1 MKIGI
6 DVGGTKCLGVAVD
19 DSGKVVQQF
28 RMPTPHSDKLC
39 DTLLQIVTQLGGATS
54 LGIGVPGLISPEGVI
69 RASPNLV
76 GVKELPLRQMLEEH
90 LGKPVLVENDATCA
104 ALGEWKVGAAQ
115 GATDA
120 WVITLGTGI
129 GGGFISGSV
138 LQRGAHGFAG
148 EVGHMVVDPDGPL
161 CPCGRTGCWERF
173 ASGNGLSFLANG
185 EKGEDVLLRAKDGA
199 ADALGVVDTFAQ
211 WVALGLVNLTN
222 MTDPEVIVIGGGVI
236 VSADVVMPRISQWFG
251 NLLYSPQH
259 RAHPR
264 LVAAREGWCSRCARC
279 CRHICSVGGT
289 RARKSD
295 KHD

>member
-28 RMPTPHSDKLC
+28 RLPTPHADGLC
-39 DTLLQIVTQLGGATS
+39 DTLIEIVTQLGGSSS

-76 GVKELPLRQMLEEH
+76 GAKELPLRQMVEDR
-90 LGKPVLVENDATCA
+90 LGIKVLVENDATCA
-104 ALGEWKVGAAQ
+104 ALGEWKTGAAR

-129 GGGFISGSV
+129 GGGFVSGSA

-161 CPCGRTGCWERF
+161 CPCGRNGCWERY
-173 ASGNGLSFLANG
+173 ASGNGLSYLANG
-185 EKGEDVLLRAKDGA
+185 EKGEDVLMRARDGA
-199 ADALGVVDTFAQ
+199 VDALGVVDTFAR

-222 MTDPEVIVIGGGVI
+222 MTDPEVIVVGGGVI
-236 VSADVVMPRISQWFG
+236 VSADVVMPRIGHWFEQ
-251 NLLYSPQH
+251 LLYSPKH

-264 LVAAREGWCSRCARC
+264 LVVAQLGEQAGAIGAAMLTA
-279 CRHICSVGGT
+279 SV
-289 RARKSD
+289 
-295 KHD
+295 

>member
-19 DSGKVVQQF
+19 DDGKVVQQY
-28 RMPTPHSDKLC
+28 RLPTPHADALC
-39 DTLLQIVTQLGGATS
+39 DTLVEIVAQLGEFKS
-54 LGIGVPGLISPEGVI
+54 IGIGVPGLISPEGVI

-76 GVKELPLRQMLEEH
+76 GAKELALRQMMQDRLS
-90 LGKPVLVENDATCA
+90 KKVLVENDATCA
-104 ALGEWKVGAAQ
+104 ALGEWKSGAAQ

-129 GGGFISGSV
+129 GGGFISSSV

-161 CPCGRTGCWERF
+161 CPCGRNGCWERY
-173 ASGNGLSFLANG
+173 ASGNGLSYLANG
-185 EKGEDVLLRAKDGA
+185 EKGEDVLSRAKDGA
-199 ADALGVVDTFAQ
+199 ADAIDVVDTFAK

-222 MTDPEVIVIGGGVI
+222 MTDPDVIVVGGGVI
-236 VSADVVMPRISQWFG
+236 VSADVVMPRIAHWFEQ
-251 NLLYSPQH
+251 LLYSPKH

-264 LVAAREGWCSRCARC
+264 LVAAQLGEQAGA
-279 CRHICSVGGT
+279 IGAAMLDLSV
-289 RARKSD
+289 
-295 KHD
+295 

>member
-6 DVGGTKCLGVAVD
+6 DVGGTKCLGVALD
-19 DSGKVVQQF
+19 DSGKVVRQY
-28 RMPTPHSDKLC
+28 RLPTPHADALC
-39 DTLLQIVTQLGGATS
+39 DTLVEIVAQLGEFN
-54 LGIGVPGLISPEGVI
+54 LIGIGVPGLISPEGVI

-76 GVKELPLRQMLEEH
+76 GAKELALRQMMQDR
-90 LGKPVLVENDATCA
+90 LGKKVLVENDATCA
-104 ALGEWKVGAAQ
+104 ALGEWSSGAAH

-161 CPCGRTGCWERF
+161 CPCGRNGCWERY
-173 ASGNGLSFLANG
+173 ASGNGLSYLANG
-185 EKGEDVLLRAKDGA
+185 EKGEDVLSRAKAGA
-199 ADALGVVDTFAQ
+199 ADALGVVDTFAK

-222 MTDPEVIVIGGGVI
+222 MTDPDVIVVGGGVI
-236 VSADVVMPRISQWFG
+236 VSADVVMPRIAHWFEQ
-251 NLLYSPQH
+251 LLYSPKH

-264 LVAAREGWCSRCARC
+264 LVAARLGEQAGA
-279 CRHICSVGGT
+279 IGAAMLGTSV
-289 RARKSD
+289 
-295 KHD
+295 

>member
-19 DSGKVVQQF
+19 DDGKVVQQY
-28 RMPTPHSDKLC
+28 RLPTPHADALC
-39 DTLLQIVTQLGGATS
+39 DTLVEIVTQLGEFKS

-76 GVKELPLRQMLEEH
+76 GAKELALRQMMQDR
-90 LGKPVLVENDATCA
+90 LGKKVLVENDATCA
-104 ALGEWKVGAAQ
+104 ALGEWKSGAAQ
-115 GATDA
+115 EATDA

-129 GGGFISGSV
+129 GGGFISSSV

-161 CPCGRTGCWERF
+161 CPCGRNGCWERY
-173 ASGNGLSFLANG
+173 ASGNGLSYLANG
-185 EKGEDVLLRAKDGA
+185 ERGEDVLSRAKDGA
-199 ADALGVVDTFAQ
+199 ADAIDVVDTFAK

-222 MTDPEVIVIGGGVI
+222 MTDPDVIVVGGGVI
-236 VSADVVMPRISQWFG
+236 VSADVVMPRIAHWFEQ
-251 NLLYSPQH
+251 LLYSPKH

-264 LVAAREGWCSRCARC
+264 LVAAQLGEQAGAIGAAMLST
-279 CRHICSVGGT
+279 SV
-289 RARKSD
+289 
-295 KHD
+295 

>member
-28 RMPTPHSDKLC
+28 RLPTPHADGLC
-39 DTLLQIVTQLGGATS
+39 DTLIEIVSQLGGASS

-76 GVKELPLRQMLEEH
+76 GAKELPLRQMVEDR
-90 LGKPVLVENDATCA
+90 LGIKVLVENDATCA
-104 ALGEWKVGAAQ
+104 ALGEWKTGAAR

-129 GGGFISGSV
+129 GGGFVSGSA

-161 CPCGRTGCWERF
+161 CPCGRNGCWERY
-173 ASGNGLSFLANG
+173 ASGNGLSYLANG
-185 EKGEDVLLRAKDGA
+185 EKGEDVLMRARDGDV
-199 ADALGVVDTFAQ
+199 DALGVVDTFAR

-222 MTDPEVIVIGGGVI
+222 MTDPEVIVVGGGVI
-236 VSADVVMPRISQWFG
+236 VSADVVMPRIGHWFEQ
-251 NLLYSPQH
+251 LLYSPKH

-264 LVAAREGWCSRCARC
+264 LVVAQLGEQAGAIGAAMLTA
-279 CRHICSVGGT
+279 SV
-289 RARKSD
+289 
-295 KHD
+295 

>member
-19 DSGKVVQQF
+19 DDGKVVQQY
-28 RMPTPHSDKLC
+28 RLPTPHADALC
-39 DTLLQIVTQLGGATS
+39 DTLVEIVAQLGEFKS

-76 GVKELPLRQMLEEH
+76 GAKELALRQMMQDR
-90 LGKPVLVENDATCA
+90 LGKKVFVENDATCA
-104 ALGEWKVGAAQ
+104 ALGEWKSGAAQ

-148 EVGHMVVDPDGPL
+148 EVGHMVVDPNGPL
-161 CPCGRTGCWERF
+161 CPCGRNGCWERY
-173 ASGNGLSFLANG
+173 ASGNGLSYLASG
-185 EKGEDVLLRAKDGA
+185 EKGEEVLSRAKVGA
-199 ADALGVVDTFAQ
+199 SDAIVVVDTFAK

-222 MTDPEVIVIGGGVI
+222 MTDPNVIVVGGGVI
-236 VSADVVMPRISQWFG
+236 VSADVVMPRIAHWFEQ
-251 NLLYSPQH
+251 LLYSPKH

-264 LVAAREGWCSRCARC
+264 LVAAQLGEQAGA
-279 CRHICSVGGT
+279 IGAAMLDTSV
-289 RARKSD
+289 
-295 KHD
+295 

>member
-19 DSGKVVQQF
+19 DSGKVIRQY
-28 RMPTPHSDKLC
+28 RLPTPHADALC
-39 DTLLQIVTQLGGATS
+39 DTLVEIVAQLGEFKS

-76 GVKELPLRQMLEEH
+76 GAKELALRQMMQDR
-90 LGKPVLVENDATCA
+90 LGKKVLVENDATCA
-104 ALGEWKVGAAQ
+104 ALGEWKSGAAQ

-129 GGGFISGSV
+129 GGGFISSSV

-161 CPCGRTGCWERF
+161 CPCGRNGCWERY
-173 ASGNGLSFLANG
+173 ASGNGLSYLANG
-185 EKGEDVLLRAKDGA
+185 EKGEDVLSRAKDGA
-199 ADALGVVDTFAQ
+199 ADAIDVVDTFAK

-222 MTDPEVIVIGGGVI
+222 MTDPDVIVVGGGVI
-236 VSADVVMPRISQWFG
+236 VSADVVMPRIAHWFEQ
-251 NLLYSPQH
+251 LLYSPTH

-264 LVAAREGWCSRCARC
+264 LVAAQLGEQAGAIGAAMLST
-279 CRHICSVGGT
+279 SV
-289 RARKSD
+289 
-295 KHD
+295 

>member
-28 RMPTPHSDKLC
+28 RLPTPHADKLC
-39 DTLLQIVTQLGGATS
+39 DTLLQIVTQLGDATS

-76 GVKELPLRQMLEEH
+76 GVNELALRQMLEDR

-173 ASGNGLSFLANG
+173 ASGNGLSVLANG

-199 ADALGVVDTFAQ
+199 ADALGIVDTFAR

-236 VSADVVMPRISQWFG
+236 VSADVVMPRISHWFG
-251 NLLYSPQH
+251 KLLYSPQH

-264 LVAAREGWCSRCARC
+264 LVAAQLGEQAGA
-279 CRHICSVGGT
+279 IGAAMLATSV
-289 RARKSD
+289 
-295 KHD
+295 

>member
-28 RMPTPHSDKLC
+28 RLPTPHADGLC
-39 DTLLQIVTQLGGATS
+39 DTLLEIVSQLGGASS

-76 GVKELPLRQMLEEH
+76 GAKELPLRQLVEDR
-90 LGKPVLVENDATCA
+90 LGKKVFVENDATCA
-104 ALGEWKVGAAQ
+104 ALGEWKTGAAR

-129 GGGFISGSV
+129 GGGFVSGSA

-148 EVGHMVVDPDGPL
+148 EVGHMVVDPEGPR
-161 CPCGRTGCWERF
+161 CPCGRNGCWERY
-173 ASGNGLSFLANG
+173 ASGNGLSYLANG
-185 EKGEDVLLRAKDGA
+185 EKGEDVLMRAKDGA
-199 ADALGVVDTFAQ
+199 VDALGVVDTFAR

-222 MTDPEVIVIGGGVI
+222 MTDPEVIVVGGGVI
-236 VSADVVMPRISQWFG
+236 VSADVVMPRIGHWFEQ
-251 NLLYSPQH
+251 LLYSPKH

-264 LVAAREGWCSRCARC
+264 LVVAQLGEQAGAIGAAMLTA
-279 CRHICSVGGT
+279 SV
-289 RARKSD
+289 
-295 KHD
+295 

>member
-28 RMPTPHSDKLC
+28 RLPTPHADKLC
-39 DTLLQIVTQLGGATS
+39 DTLLEIVTQLGGATS

-76 GVKELPLRQMLEEH
+76 GVNELPLRQMLEDR
-90 LGKPVLVENDATCA
+90 LGKTVLVENDATCA
-104 ALGEWKVGAAQ
+104 ALGEWKLGAAR

-236 VSADVVMPRISQWFG
+236 VSADVVMPRISHWFG
-251 NLLYSPQH
+251 KLLYSPQH

-264 LVAAREGWCSRCARC
+264 LVAAQLGEQAGA
-279 CRHICSVGGT
+279 IGAAMLATSV
-289 RARKSD
+289 
-295 KHD
+295 

>member
-28 RMPTPHSDKLC
+28 RLPTPHADKLC
-39 DTLLQIVTQLGGATS
+39 DTLLEIVTQLGDATS

-76 GVKELPLRQMLEEH
+76 GVKELPLRQMLEVR

-199 ADALGVVDTFAQ
+199 ADALGVVDTFAR

-236 VSADVVMPRISQWFG
+236 VSADVVMPRISHWFG
-251 NLLYSPQH
+251 KLLYSPQH

-264 LVAAREGWCSRCARC
+264 LVAAQLGEQAGA
-279 CRHICSVGGT
+279 IGAAMLATSV
-289 RARKSD
+289 
-295 KHD
+295 

>member
-19 DSGKVVQQF
+19 DDGKVVKQY
-28 RMPTPHSDKLC
+28 RLPTPHADALC
-39 DTLLQIVTQLGGATS
+39 DTLVEIVAQLGEFN
-54 LGIGVPGLISPEGVI
+54 LIGIGVPGLISPEGVI

-76 GVKELPLRQMLEEH
+76 GAKELALRQMLEDR
-90 LGKPVLVENDATCA
+90 LGKKVLVENDATCA
-104 ALGEWKVGAAQ
+104 ALGEWSSGAAR

-161 CPCGRTGCWERF
+161 CPCGRNGCWERY
-173 ASGNGLSFLANG
+173 ASGNGLSYLANG
-185 EKGEDVLLRAKDGA
+185 EKGEDVLSRAKAGA
-199 ADALGVVDTFAQ
+199 ADALDVVDTFSK

-222 MTDPEVIVIGGGVI
+222 MTDPDVIAVGGGVI
-236 VSADVVMPRISQWFG
+236 VSADVVMPRIAHWFEQ
-251 NLLYSPQH
+251 LLYSPKH

-264 LVAAREGWCSRCARC
+264 LVAAQLGEQAGAIGAAMLST
-279 CRHICSVGGT
+279 SV
-289 RARKSD
+289 
-295 KHD
+295 

>member
-19 DSGKVVQQF
+19 DSGRVVQQF
-28 RMPTPHSDKLC
+28 RLPTPHADGLC
-39 DTLLQIVTQLGGATS
+39 DTLLEIVSQLGGASS

-76 GVKELPLRQMLEEH
+76 GAKELPLRQMVEDR
-90 LGKPVLVENDATCA
+90 LGKKVFVENDATCA
-104 ALGEWKVGAAQ
+104 ALGEWKTGAAR

-129 GGGFISGSV
+129 GGGFVSGSA

-161 CPCGRTGCWERF
+161 CPCGRNGCWERY
-173 ASGNGLSFLANG
+173 ASGNGLSYLANG
-185 EKGEDVLLRAKDGA
+185 EKGEDVLMRARDGDV
-199 ADALGVVDTFAQ
+199 DALGVVDTFAR

-222 MTDPEVIVIGGGVI
+222 MTDPEVIVVGGGVI
-236 VSADVVMPRISQWFG
+236 VSADVVMPRIGHWFEQ
-251 NLLYSPQH
+251 LLYSPKH

-264 LVAAREGWCSRCARC
+264 LVVAQLGEQAGAIGAAMLTA
-279 CRHICSVGGT
+279 SV
-289 RARKSD
+289 
-295 KHD
+295 

>member
-28 RMPTPHSDKLC
+28 RLPTPHADGLC
-39 DTLLQIVTQLGGATS
+39 DTLLEIVSQLGGASS

-76 GVKELPLRQMLEEH
+76 GAKELPLRQLVEDR
-90 LGKPVLVENDATCA
+90 LGKKVFVENDATCA
-104 ALGEWKVGAAQ
+104 ALGEWKTGAAR

-129 GGGFISGSV
+129 GGGFVSGSA

-161 CPCGRTGCWERF
+161 CPCGRNGCWERY
-173 ASGNGLSFLANG
+173 ASGNGLSYLAKG
-185 EKGEDVLLRAKDGA
+185 EKGEDVLMRARDGA
-199 ADALGVVDTFAQ
+199 VDALGVVDTFAR

-222 MTDPEVIVIGGGVI
+222 MTDPEVIVVGGGVI
-236 VSADVVMPRISQWFG
+236 VSADVVMPRIGHWFEQ
-251 NLLYSPQH
+251 LLYSPKH

-264 LVAAREGWCSRCARC
+264 LVVAQLGEQAGAIGAAMLTA
-279 CRHICSVGGT
+279 SV
-289 RARKSD
+289 
-295 KHD
+295 

>member
-6 DVGGTKCLGVAVD
+6 DVGGTKCLGVAID

-28 RMPTPHSDKLC
+28 RLPTPHADELC
-39 DTLLQIVTQLGGATS
+39 NTLVEIVAQLGEAES

-76 GVKELPLRQMLEEH
+76 GAKELPLRQMLEEQ
-90 LGKPVLVENDATCA
+90 LGKRVLVENDATCA
-104 ALGEWKVGAAQ
+104 ALGEWKLGAAQ

-129 GGGFISGSV
+129 GGGFIAGSV

-148 EVGHMVVDPDGPL
+148 EVGHMVVDPSGPQ
-161 CPCGRTGCWERF
+161 CPCGRNGCWERF
-173 ASGNGLSFLANG
+173 ASGNGLSFLAHG
-185 EKGEDVLLRAKDGA
+185 EKGEDVLSRAKAGA
-199 ADALGVVDTFAQ
+199 SDALSVVDTFAK

-222 MTDPEVIVIGGGVI
+222 MTDPDVIVVGGGVI
-236 VSADVVMPRISQWFG
+236 VSADVVMPRIGHWFEQ
-251 NLLYSPQH
+251 LLYSPKH

-264 LVAAREGWCSRCARC
+264 LVAAQLGEQAGA
-279 CRHICSVGGT
+279 IGAAMLNASV
-289 RARKSD
+289 
-295 KHD
+295 

>member
-28 RMPTPHSDKLC
+28 RLPTPHADGLC
-39 DTLLQIVTQLGGATS
+39 DTLLEIVSQLGGASS

-76 GVKELPLRQMLEEH
+76 GAKELPLRQMVEDR
-90 LGKPVLVENDATCA
+90 LGKKVFVENDATCA
-104 ALGEWKVGAAQ
+104 ALGEWKTGAAR

-129 GGGFISGSV
+129 GGGFVSGSA

-148 EVGHMVVDPDGPL
+148 EVGHMVVDPEGPR
-161 CPCGRTGCWERF
+161 CPCGRNGCWERY
-173 ASGNGLSFLANG
+173 ASGNGLSYLANG
-185 EKGEDVLLRAKDGA
+185 EKGEDVLLRAKNGA
-199 ADALGVVDTFAQ
+199 SDALGVVDTFAR

-222 MTDPEVIVIGGGVI
+222 MTDPEVIVVGGGVI
-236 VSADVVMPRISQWFG
+236 VSADVVMPRIGHWFEQ
-251 NLLYSPQH
+251 LLYSPKH

-264 LVAAREGWCSRCARC
+264 LNAAQLGEQAGA
-279 CRHICSVGGT
+279 IGAAMLNASV
-289 RARKSD
+289 
-295 KHD
+295 

>member
-19 DSGKVVQQF
+19 DSGKVIRQY
-28 RMPTPHSDKLC
+28 RLPTPHADALC
-39 DTLLQIVTQLGGATS
+39 DTLVEIVAQLGEFN
-54 LGIGVPGLISPEGVI
+54 LIGIGVPGLISPEGVI

-76 GVKELPLRQMLEEH
+76 GVKELALRQMLEVR
-90 LGKPVLVENDATCA
+90 LGKKVLVENDATCA
-104 ALGEWKVGAAQ
+104 ALGEWKSGAAQ

-148 EVGHMVVDPDGPL
+148 EVGHMVVDLDGPL
-161 CPCGRTGCWERF
+161 CPCGRNGCWERY
-173 ASGNGLSFLANG
+173 ASGNGLSYLAKG
-185 EKGEDVLLRAKDGA
+185 EKGEDVLSRAKAGA
-199 ADALGVVDTFAQ
+199 ADALVVVDTFAK

-222 MTDPEVIVIGGGVI
+222 MTDPEVIVVGGGVI
-236 VSADVVMPRISQWFG
+236 VSADVVMPRIAHWFEQ
-251 NLLYSPQH
+251 LLYSPKH

-264 LVAAREGWCSRCARC
+264 LVAAQLGEQAGA
-279 CRHICSVGGT
+279 IGAAMLDTSV
-289 RARKSD
+289 
-295 KHD
+295 

>member
-6 DVGGTKCLGVAVD
+6 DVGGTKCLGVAID

-28 RMPTPHSDKLC
+28 RLPTPHADELC
-39 DTLLQIVTQLGGATS
+39 NTLVEIVAQLGEAES

-76 GVKELPLRQMLEEH
+76 GAKELPLRQMLEEQ
-90 LGKPVLVENDATCA
+90 LGKKVLVENDATCA
-104 ALGEWKVGAAQ
+104 ALGEWKLGAAQ

-129 GGGFISGSV
+129 GGGFVSGSV

-148 EVGHMVVDPDGPL
+148 EVGHMVVDPAGPL
-161 CPCGRTGCWERF
+161 CPCGRNGCWERF

-185 EKGEDVLLRAKDGA
+185 EKGEDVLSRAKAGA
-199 ADALGVVDTFAQ
+199 SDAIGVVDTFAK

-222 MTDPEVIVIGGGVI
+222 MTDPEVIVVGGGVI
-236 VSADVVMPRISQWFG
+236 VSADVVMPRIGHWFEQ
-251 NLLYSPQH
+251 LLYSPKH

-264 LVAAREGWCSRCARC
+264 LVAAKLGEQAGA
-279 CRHICSVGGT
+279 IG
-289 RARKSD
+289 AAMLNASD
-295 KHD
+295 

>member
-19 DSGKVVQQF
+19 DSGKVVRQY
-28 RMPTPHSDKLC
+28 RLPTPHADALC
-39 DTLLQIVTQLGGATS
+39 DTLVEIVAQLGEFNS
-54 LGIGVPGLISPEGVI
+54 IGIGVPGLISPQGVI

-76 GVKELPLRQMLEEH
+76 GAKELALRQMLEDR
-90 LGKPVLVENDATCA
+90 LGKKVLVENDATCA
-104 ALGEWKVGAAQ
+104 ALGEWRSGAAH

-161 CPCGRTGCWERF
+161 CPCGRNGCWERY
-173 ASGNGLSFLANG
+173 ASGNGLSYLANG
-185 EKGEDVLLRAKDGA
+185 EKGEDVLSRAKAGA
-199 ADALGVVDTFAQ
+199 ADAIGVVDTFAK

-222 MTDPEVIVIGGGVI
+222 MTDPEVIVVGGGVI
-236 VSADVVMPRISQWFG
+236 VSADVVMPRIAHWFER
-251 NLLYSPQH
+251 LLYSPKH

-264 LVAAREGWCSRCARC
+264 LVAAQLGEQAGAIGAAMLSTS
-279 CRHICSVGGT
+279 I
-289 RARKSD
+289 
-295 KHD
+295 

>member
-19 DSGKVVQQF
+19 DSGKVVQQY
-28 RMPTPHSDKLC
+28 RLPTPHADALC
-39 DTLLQIVTQLGGATS
+39 DTLVEIVAQLGEFN
-54 LGIGVPGLISPEGVI
+54 LIGIGVPGLISPEGVI

-76 GVKELPLRQMLEEH
+76 GAKELALRQMLEDR
-90 LGKPVLVENDATCA
+90 LGKKVLVENDATCA
-104 ALGEWKVGAAQ
+104 ALGEWKSGAAQ

-161 CPCGRTGCWERF
+161 CPCGRNGCWERY
-173 ASGNGLSFLANG
+173 ASGNGLSYLANG
-185 EKGEDVLLRAKDGA
+185 EKGEDVLSRAKAGA
-199 ADALGVVDTFAQ
+199 ADALDVVDTFSK

-222 MTDPEVIVIGGGVI
+222 MTDPDVIAVGGGVI
-236 VSADVVMPRISQWFG
+236 VSADVVMPRIAHWFEQ
-251 NLLYSPQH
+251 LLYSPKH

-264 LVAAREGWCSRCARC
+264 LVAAQLGEQAGA
-279 CRHICSVGGT
+279 IGAAMLDLSV
-289 RARKSD
+289 
-295 KHD
+295 

>member
-28 RMPTPHSDKLC
+28 RLPTPHADGLC
-39 DTLLQIVTQLGGATS
+39 DTLLEIVSQLGGASS

-76 GVKELPLRQMLEEH
+76 GAKELPLRQMVEDR
-90 LGKPVLVENDATCA
+90 LGKKVFVENDATCA
-104 ALGEWKVGAAQ
+104 ALGEWKTGAAR

-129 GGGFISGSV
+129 GGGFVSGSA

-148 EVGHMVVDPDGPL
+148 EVGHMVVDPEGPR
-161 CPCGRTGCWERF
+161 CPCGRNGCWERY
-173 ASGNGLSFLANG
+173 ASGNGLSYLANG
-185 EKGEDVLLRAKDGA
+185 EKGEDVLMRAKDGA
-199 ADALGVVDTFAQ
+199 VDALGVVDTFAR

-222 MTDPEVIVIGGGVI
+222 MTDPEVIVVGGGVI
-236 VSADVVMPRISQWFG
+236 VSADVVMPRIGHWFEQ
-251 NLLYSPQH
+251 LLYSPKH

-264 LVAAREGWCSRCARC
+264 LVVAQLGEQAGAIGAAMLTV
-279 CRHICSVGGT
+279 SV
-289 RARKSD
+289 
-295 KHD
+295 

>member
-19 DSGKVVQQF
+19 VSGEVVQQF
-28 RMPTPHSDKLC
+28 RLPTPHADGLC
-39 DTLLQIVTQLGGATS
+39 DTLIEIVTQLGGSSS

-76 GVKELPLRQMLEEH
+76 GAKELPLRQMVEDR
-90 LGKPVLVENDATCA
+90 LGIKVLVENDATCA
-104 ALGEWKVGAAQ
+104 ALGEWKTGAAR

-129 GGGFISGSV
+129 GGGFVSGSA

-161 CPCGRTGCWERF
+161 CPCGRNGCWERY
-173 ASGNGLSFLANG
+173 ASGNGLSYLANG
-185 EKGEDVLLRAKDGA
+185 EKGEDVLMRAKDGA
-199 ADALGVVDTFAQ
+199 VDALGVVDTFAR

-222 MTDPEVIVIGGGVI
+222 MTDPEVIVVGGGVI
-236 VSADVVMPRISQWFG
+236 VSADVVMPRIGHWFEQ
-251 NLLYSPQH
+251 LLYSPKH

-264 LVAAREGWCSRCARC
+264 LVVAQLGEQAGAIGAAMLTA
-279 CRHICSVGGT
+279 SV
-289 RARKSD
+289 
-295 KHD
+295 

>member
-19 DSGKVVQQF
+19 NGGNVVQQF
-28 RMPTPHSDKLC
+28 RMPTPHADKLC
-39 DTLLQIVTQLGGATS
+39 DTLVEIVSQLGNSTS
-54 LGIGVPGLISPEGVI
+54 LGIGVPGLITPEGVI

-76 GVKELPLRQMLEEH
+76 GVNELALRQMLEDR

-104 ALGEWKVGAAQ
+104 ALGEWKLGAAR

-161 CPCGRTGCWERF
+161 CPCGRSGCWERF

-236 VSADVVMPRISQWFG
+236 VSADVVMPRISHWFG
-251 NLLYSPQH
+251 KLLYSPQH

-264 LVAAREGWCSRCARC
+264 LVAAQLGEQAGA
-279 CRHICSVGGT
+279 IGAAMLATSV
-289 RARKSD
+289 
-295 KHD
+295 

>member
-19 DSGKVVQQF
+19 DDGKVVKQY
-28 RMPTPHSDKLC
+28 RLPTPHADALC
-39 DTLLQIVTQLGGATS
+39 DTLVEIVAQLGEFNS
-54 LGIGVPGLISPEGVI
+54 IGIGVPGLISPEGVI

-76 GVKELPLRQMLEEH
+76 GAKELALRQMLEDR
-90 LGKPVLVENDATCA
+90 LGKKVLVENDATCA
-104 ALGEWKVGAAQ
+104 ALGEWSSGAAH

-161 CPCGRTGCWERF
+161 CPCGRNGCWERY
-173 ASGNGLSFLANG
+173 ASGNGLSYLANG
-185 EKGEDVLLRAKDGA
+185 EKGEDVLSRAKDGA
-199 ADALGVVDTFAQ
+199 ADAIDVVDTFAK

-222 MTDPEVIVIGGGVI
+222 MTDPDVIVVGGGVI
-236 VSADVVMPRISQWFG
+236 VSADVVMPRIAHWFEQ
-251 NLLYSPQH
+251 LLYSPKH

-264 LVAAREGWCSRCARC
+264 LVAAQLGEQAGA
-279 CRHICSVGGT
+279 IGAAMLDLSV
-289 RARKSD
+289 
-295 KHD
+295 

>member
-19 DSGKVVQQF
+19 DSGKVVQQY
-28 RMPTPHSDKLC
+28 RLPTPHADALC
-39 DTLLQIVTQLGGATS
+39 DTLVEIVAQLGEFN
-54 LGIGVPGLISPEGVI
+54 LIGIGVPGLISPEGVI

-76 GVKELPLRQMLEEH
+76 GVKELALRQMLEVR
-90 LGKPVLVENDATCA
+90 LGKKVLVENDATCA
-104 ALGEWKVGAAQ
+104 ALGEWKSGAAQ

-161 CPCGRTGCWERF
+161 CPCGRNGCWERY
-173 ASGNGLSFLANG
+173 ASGNGLSYLANG
-185 EKGEDVLLRAKDGA
+185 EKGEDVLSRAKAGA
-199 ADALGVVDTFAQ
+199 ADAIGVVDTFAK

-222 MTDPEVIVIGGGVI
+222 MTDPEVIAVGGGVI
-236 VSADVVMPRISQWFG
+236 VSADVVMPRIAHWFEQ
-251 NLLYSPQH
+251 LLYSPKH

-264 LVAAREGWCSRCARC
+264 LVAAQLGEQAGAIGAAMLST
-279 CRHICSVGGT
+279 SV
-289 RARKSD
+289 
-295 KHD
+295 

>member
-19 DSGKVVQQF
+19 DSGEVVQQC
-28 RMPTPHSDKLC
+28 RLPTPHADALC
-39 DTLLQIVTQLGGATS
+39 DTLVEIVAQLGEFKS

-76 GVKELPLRQMLEEH
+76 GVKELALRQMMQDR
-90 LGKPVLVENDATCA
+90 LGKKVLVENDATCA
-104 ALGEWKVGAAQ
+104 ALGEWKSGAAH

-161 CPCGRTGCWERF
+161 CPCGRNGCWERY
-173 ASGNGLSFLANG
+173 ASGNGLSYLANG
-185 EKGEDVLLRAKDGA
+185 EKGEDLLSRAKAGA
-199 ADALGVVDTFAQ
+199 TDALCVVDTFAK

-222 MTDPEVIVIGGGVI
+222 MTDPDVIVVGGGVI
-236 VSADVVMPRISQWFG
+236 VSADVVMPRIAHWFEQ
-251 NLLYSPQH
+251 LLYSPKH

-264 LVAAREGWCSRCARC
+264 LVAAQLGEQAGA
-279 CRHICSVGGT
+279 IGAAMLDTSV
-289 RARKSD
+289 
-295 KHD
+295 